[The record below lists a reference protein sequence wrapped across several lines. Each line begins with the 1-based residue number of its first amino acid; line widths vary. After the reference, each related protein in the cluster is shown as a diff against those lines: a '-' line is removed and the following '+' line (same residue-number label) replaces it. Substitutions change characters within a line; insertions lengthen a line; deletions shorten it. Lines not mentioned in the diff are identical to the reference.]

1 MIVEYLRYTI
11 DDSRQSDFI
20 RDYNDGAVHL
30 TQSEYCEA
38 FEFCQCVEDPS
49 KFIIRI
55 QWSSAD
61 DHMKRFRGSQEFK
74 SFFTHIRHYLD
85 DIDEMRHYQSLNQ

>member
-11 DDSRQSDFI
+11 EKANQTSFIDD
-20 RDYNDGAVHL
+20 YKKGAVPL
-30 TQSEYCEA
+30 KKSKYCQSL
-38 FEFCQCVEDPS
+38 EFCQCVEDSS

-61 DHMKRFRGSQEFK
+61 DHLKGFRGSQEFK
-74 SFFTHIRHYLD
+74 EFFTHIKKYID
-85 DIDEMRHYQSLNQ
+85 DIDEMRHYSVVE